1 MDAMHIV
8 IGAVFFVI
16 VIVIGICASEKKVT
30 VQFKN
35 PETGNILYSGK
46 GNSVASALLDGF
58 DKMYRNLST
67 NSREETLENRLAT
80 MKQAMEDNRHYLK
93 KRDVEVCK
101 EYIQKV
107 QSLLTQKEQERKQ
120 LEEEKRR
127 VRQENT
133 AIQRSQQCER
143 TKALTERQRY
153 ITEQRRMLSAS
164 MRYDVLRRDKFRC
177 VLCGA
182 AAKDGVQLHVDHIRP
197 LSKGGKTEMSNLRTL
212 CDRCNL
218 GKGAKIE

>member
-1 MDAMHIV
+1 MDAMHVV

-16 VIVIGICASEKKVT
+16 VIVIGICDSEKKVT

-80 MKQAMEDNRHYLK
+80 MKQAVEDNRHYLK

-107 QSLLTQKEQERKQ
+107 QSLLTQKEQER
-120 LEEEKRR
+120 R

-153 ITEQRRMLSAS
+153 IAEQRRMLSAS

-182 AAKDGVQLHVDHIRP
+182 TAKDGVQLHVDHIRP

>member
-1 MDAMHIV
+1 MDAMHVV

-67 NSREETLENRLAT
+67 NSHEETLENRLAT

-120 LEEEKRR
+120 LGIPLIIVPNPATSSPPTRISRKS
-127 VRQENT
+127 
-133 AIQRSQQCER
+133 AIQAHC
-143 TKALTERQRY
+143 LH
-153 ITEQRRMLSAS
+153 
-164 MRYDVLRRDKFRC
+164 
-177 VLCGA
+177 
-182 AAKDGVQLHVDHIRP
+182 AK
-197 LSKGGKTEMSNLRTL
+197 
-212 CDRCNL
+212 
-218 GKGAKIE
+218 

>member
-1 MDAMHIV
+1 MDAMHVV

-35 PETGNILYSGK
+35 PGTGNILYSGK

-80 MKQAMEDNRHYLK
+80 MKQAVEDNRHYLK

-107 QSLLTQKEQERKQ
+107 QSLLTQKEQER
-120 LEEEKRR
+120 R

-153 ITEQRRMLSAS
+153 IAEQRRMLSAS

-182 AAKDGVQLHVDHIRP
+182 TAKDGVQLHVDHIRP

>member
-1 MDAMHIV
+1 MDAMHVV
-8 IGAVFFVI
+8 IGAVFFGI

-80 MKQAMEDNRHYLK
+80 MKQAVEDNRHYLK

-107 QSLLTQKEQERKQ
+107 QSLLTQKEQER
-120 LEEEKRR
+120 R

-153 ITEQRRMLSAS
+153 IAEQRRMLSAS

-182 AAKDGVQLHVDHIRP
+182 TAKDGVQLHVDHIRP

>member
-1 MDAMHIV
+1 MDAMHVV

-35 PETGNILYSGK
+35 PETWNILYSGK

-80 MKQAMEDNRHYLK
+80 MKQAVEDNRHYLK

-107 QSLLTQKEQERKQ
+107 QSLLTQKEQER
-120 LEEEKRR
+120 R

-153 ITEQRRMLSAS
+153 IAEQRRMLSAS

-182 AAKDGVQLHVDHIRP
+182 TAKDGVQLHVDHIRP

>member
-1 MDAMHIV
+1 MDAMHVV

-80 MKQAMEDNRHYLK
+80 MKQAVEDNSHYLK

-107 QSLLTQKEQERKQ
+107 QSLLTQKEQER
-120 LEEEKRR
+120 R

-153 ITEQRRMLSAS
+153 IAEQRRMLSAS

-182 AAKDGVQLHVDHIRP
+182 TAKDGVQLHVDHIRP

>member
-1 MDAMHIV
+1 M
-8 IGAVFFVI
+8 
-16 VIVIGICASEKKVT
+16 T

-80 MKQAMEDNRHYLK
+80 MKQAVEDNRHYLK

-107 QSLLTQKEQERKQ
+107 QSLLTQKEQER
-120 LEEEKRR
+120 R

-153 ITEQRRMLSAS
+153 IAEQRRMLSAS

-182 AAKDGVQLHVDHIRP
+182 TAKDGVQLHVDHIRP

>member
-1 MDAMHIV
+1 MDAMHVV

-80 MKQAMEDNRHYLK
+80 MKQAVEDNRHYLK

-107 QSLLTQKEQERKQ
+107 QSLLTQKEQER
-120 LEEEKRR
+120 R

-153 ITEQRRMLSAS
+153 IAEQRRMLSAS

-182 AAKDGVQLHVDHIRP
+182 TAKDGVQPHVDHIRP

>member
-1 MDAMHIV
+1 MDAMHVV

-80 MKQAMEDNRHYLK
+80 MKQAVEDNRHYLK

-107 QSLLTQKEQERKQ
+107 QSLLTQKEQER
-120 LEEEKRR
+120 R
-127 VRQENT
+127 VHQENT

-153 ITEQRRMLSAS
+153 IAEQRRMLSAS

-182 AAKDGVQLHVDHIRP
+182 TAKDGVQLHVDHIRP